1 MMSAAIS
8 SAGRPLGSAGSS
20 HPALRWCQLPA
31 QTNALLDF
39 YADVRLTSCTC
50 DSQVWVASLPSRYS
64 EGKSHG
70 QSAQLET
77 CEEEQR
83 RTLREKPG
91 SGRWKTTIMITM
103 TMSMISWNFPLVFL
117 S

>member
-1 MMSAAIS
+1 MMSAGTSDLPIQAI
-8 SAGRPLGSAGSS
+8 
-20 HPALRWCQLPA
+20 LRCGGVSCQRRRKRFLI
-31 QTNALLDF
+31 F
-39 YADVRLTSCTC
+39 YAVAKLASCTW
-50 DSQVWVASLPSRYS
+50 DLQVWVASLPSRYS